1 MELGNILW
9 LRILPNLRGNTESP
23 MRIKL
28 LKILM
33 LLGALFLA
41 ACGSATP
48 ISPTT
53 APTADLNLLRT
64 EVAAT
69 VLAQVPALCELTPTA
84 TQIPTSTPT
93 RTPTVEQTP
102 TLAAVVITGTPGTP
116 GASTGD
122 RAKWVSQSIQ
132 DGTRFNPGEEFTMV
146 WRLQNSGITTWT
158 SGYRLR
164 FFTGNA
170 LGAAQEIQLTQDVAP
185 NETIDITVPM
195 RAPTQTGTYRSDWVM
210 SNESR
215 YNFNEPVFLEI
226 IVSPPSTATATA
238 TQGPTATVTITME
251 LPTATVT
258 NTPSQ

>member
-1 MELGNILW
+1 M
-9 LRILPNLRGNTESP
+9 P
-23 MRIKL
+23 IKH

-84 TQIPTSTPT
+84 TQMPTTTPTQTSTVEPT
-93 RTPTVEQTP
+93 A
-102 TLAAVVITGTPGTP
+102 TLATVVITGTPGTP

-132 DGTRFNPGEEFTMV
+132 DGTRFAPGEEFTMV

-164 FFTGNA
+164 FFTGNV
-170 LGAAQEIQLTQDVAP
+170 LGAAQEIELDRDVAP
-185 NETIDITVPM
+185 NETIDITIPM
-195 RAPTQTGTYRSDWVM
+195 RAPTQTGNYRSDWVM
-210 SNESR
+210 SNEQS

-226 IVSPPSTATATA
+226 IVAVPSTATATA
-238 TQGPTATVTITME
+238 TQAPSATATITME
-251 LPTATVT
+251 LPTATPT
-258 NTPSQ
+258 Q

>member
-1 MELGNILW
+1 
-9 LRILPNLRGNTESP
+9 
-23 MRIKL
+23 MRKNP
-28 LKILM
+28 LKILL

-41 ACGSATP
+41 ACGAATP
-48 ISPTT
+48 VSSPTT

-69 VLAQVPALCELTPTA
+69 VLAQVPELCALTPTA
-84 TQIPTSTPT
+84 TQEPTATPT

-102 TLAAVVITGTPGTP
+102 TLAPVVITGTPGTP

-132 DGTRFNPGEEFTMV
+132 DGTRFAPGEEFTMV

-170 LGAAQEIQLTQDVAP
+170 LGAPQEIQLDRDVAP
-185 NETIDITVPM
+185 NETVDITIPM
-195 RAPTQTGTYRSDWVM
+195 KAPTQTGTYRSDWVM
-210 SNESR
+210 SNEQR

-226 IVSPPSTATATA
+226 IVAPANTATATA
-238 TQGPTATVTITME
+238 TLEPTVTITME
-251 LPTATVT
+251 LPTATAT
-258 NTPSQ
+258 ATSQP